1 MNFICTAD
9 LHFTDKTPR
18 NRKDDY
24 WAAQIDKFKQIIN
37 IAETYEADIIVA
49 GDIFETTKVPY
60 WLTKYILN
68 MISKSYSHFYMVPGQ
83 HDLNYHVSGL
93 DNTPLGILS
102 TLKNVEILSSK
113 TKTEITSG
121 IEDVSLI
128 GAGWN
133 EEPKEKAHIVVA
145 HTMITYK
152 DPLFPGQ
159 TDYSTAAQI
168 MKKYPWATYIVS
180 GDNHKPHF
188 LSKNNKNNNYR
199 YQINCGSMM
208 RKSKDQLTYQPSVWH
223 IDTNLNEVNPI
234 TLNIADFKD
243 VFDLPKIEKEELQQ
257 DIKNQA
263 QEDIDKFVQSL
274 DMDSQAKPRFENIL
288 KRVIEEIKP
297 DTKVINI
304 INELMD
310 TINK

>member
-1 MNFICTAD
+1 
-9 LHFTDKTPR
+9 
-18 NRKDDY
+18 
-24 WAAQIDKFKQIIN
+24 
-37 IAETYEADIIVA
+37 
-49 GDIFETTKVPY
+49 
-60 WLTKYILN
+60 
-68 MISKSYSHFYMVPGQ
+68 
-83 HDLNYHVSGL
+83 
-93 DNTPLGILS
+93 
-102 TLKNVEILSSK
+102 
-113 TKTEITSG
+113 
-121 IEDVSLI
+121 
-128 GAGWN
+128 
-133 EEPKEKAHIVVA
+133 
-145 HTMITYK
+145 
-152 DPLFPGQ
+152 
-159 TDYSTAAQI
+159 
-168 MKKYPWATYIVS
+168 
-180 GDNHKPHF
+180 
-188 LSKNNKNNNYR
+188 
-199 YQINCGSMM
+199 MM